1 MSNLSNRV
9 IWIVGASGAIGGAIA
24 KRVAEAGALAVLSGR
39 SPSKLEVVSQAIHQA
54 GGEAECF
61 PIDIRDRKNVD
72 EVAAQIIARHGRIDG
87 LVNTTSIS
95 DFGPF
100 MDLDDDAWMNVLNTK
115 LIGYVRTMRAVLP
128 TMTDQKRG
136 VIVNL
141 SGRGGKQPT
150 VTHLPGGCANAAVN
164 LLGKGI
170 SDAFI
175 GHGVRVNTLVP
186 GPIESERLNEV
197 MQTSAEMSARSL
209 QTYAKPGK
217 PDDVARV
224 VAWLLSDDSSHV
236 LGAMIPVDG
245 GSTYTI

>member
-1 MSNLSNRV
+1 MASLSEKV
-9 IWIVGASGAIGGAIA
+9 IWIVGASGEIGAAIA
-24 KRVAEAGALAVLSGR
+24 RHVAQAGALAVLSGR
-39 SPSKLEVVSQAIHQA
+39 SVSKLQALCDQVREA
-54 GGEAECF
+54 GGSAECY

-72 EVAAQIIARHGRIDG
+72 EVAAQIVARHGTIDG
-87 LVNTTSIS
+87 LVNTTSVS

-100 MDLDDDAWMNVLNTK
+100 MDLDDDAWLNVLNTK
-115 LIGYVRTMRAVLP
+115 LVGYVRTMRAVLP
-128 TMTDQKRG
+128 VMTAKQSG
-136 VIVNL
+136 VIINL

-175 GHGVRVNTLVP
+175 GQGVRVNTLVP

-197 MQTSAEMSARSL
+197 LQTSSDMSARSL
-209 QTYAKPGK
+209 QTYSKPGK

-224 VAWLLSDDSSHV
+224 VVWLLSDDSSHV
-236 LGAMIPVDG
+236 VGAMIPVDG
-245 GSTYTI
+245 GSTYTV

>member
-1 MSNLSNRV
+1 MTGLSGKV

-24 KRVAEAGALAVLSGR
+24 KRVAEAGATAVLSGR
-39 SPSKLEVVSQAIHQA
+39 SLSKLQALREQLLQS
-54 GGEAECF
+54 GGLAACY
-61 PIDIRDRKNVD
+61 PIDIRDRKSVD
-72 EVAAQIIARHGRIDG
+72 DVASQIVARHGAIDG
-87 LVNTTSIS
+87 LVNTTSVS

-100 MDLDDDAWMNVLNTK
+100 MDLDDDAWINVLNTK
-115 LIGYVRTMRAVLP
+115 LVGYVRTMRAVLP
-128 TMTDQKRG
+128 FMTARQKG

-175 GHGVRVNTLVP
+175 GQGVRVNTLVP

-197 MQTSAEMSARSL
+197 LQTSSEMSARSL
-209 QTYAKPGK
+209 QTYSKPGK

-236 LGAMIPVDG
+236 VGAMIPVDG
-245 GSTYTI
+245 GSTYTV